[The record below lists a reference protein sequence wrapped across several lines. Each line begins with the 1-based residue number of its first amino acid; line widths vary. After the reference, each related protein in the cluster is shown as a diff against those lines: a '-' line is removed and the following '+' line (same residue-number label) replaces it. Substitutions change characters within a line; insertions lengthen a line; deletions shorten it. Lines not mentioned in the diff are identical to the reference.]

1 MKVLT
6 SWLRDNQLIMG
17 NFSRGGGISMLLNEE
32 STNWLSVIFNR
43 CSMTKFLFEEDGNQE
58 FMRREQRVKGKGI
71 GSQGRWNRK

>member
-1 MKVLT
+1 
-6 SWLRDNQLIMG
+6 
-17 NFSRGGGISMLLNEE
+17 MLLNEE

-58 FMRREQRVKGKGI
+58 FMRREPRMKGKGI